1 MTILLKTIYWFN
13 AIKIQNTISF
23 WTETEK
29 GKKKNYPKNH
39 MEPQR
44 ISDSQKY
51 WAKNMVLE
59 RLPFQSHSNKTQTD
73 TQTNAAQLKTQI
85 WVHKLQQFSVW

>member
-1 MTILLKTIYWFN
+1 MQSKSKTLSHSELKQ
-13 AIKIQNTISF
+13 KK
-23 WTETEK
+23 E
-29 GKKKNYPKNH
+29 KKNYPKNH
-39 MEPQR
+39 MDPQR

-73 TQTNAAQLKTQI
+73 TQTNATQLKTQI